1 MLLHHLLA
9 NASRLLGIRITEAT
23 PNPSPPAAP
32 PQTALFTEAVLAPYA
47 SLVRRIRVAYGY
59 PDDEFR
65 RHLHTPIVA
74 LAAWLHVLPGHPGG
88 GFERRGGAVEQALT
102 NCLFS
107 LQAADGRTF
116 EAGSADV
123 PTSPDHMQSWRL
135 ACALAG
141 LVISLPEVLGRIEVV
156 SDEGCVWPSMG
167 MPMLDWLASLAA
179 PRYRYRWTSARRDLK
194 WSAVYATSRCI
205 PPDAMSFLARA
216 DMRIAADLMSFMAAS
231 HGAQGQVAQLISR
244 VAAAVA
250 VREQSGAVVTPL
262 DELADTL
269 KRMLAT
275 SDWLPNSPGGHVWYG
290 TDGFYLLWPD
300 AATKLLNAMPG
311 AGSTTEATSHATL
324 LQELVDSGIVVA
336 TPSPLVHIQ
345 TPGCDKPN
353 VAVRLANHRR
363 LLGDLRRGATPLD
376 LRMHVPARGRVADD
390 TLGAQSVPLGSD
402 SIPADVV
409 AAPPTG
415 QCTLDFTG
423 EPADVGAG
431 RESSSARSAL
441 SLDTSRISNPRMRE
455 AVDQVVARLDHSF
468 DSMLA
473 KTASG
478 GVFVALAEFV
488 GQHGDGGAIVRAL
501 HEAQLLASDGAT
513 PDRRVV
519 SERMEGL
526 ELMGVVLRA
535 SAFVGYSDWLHRWKA
550 DLFVVS
556 HRSTPVE
563 AHAATPEGCFRRD
576 SVSTKP
582 VQAP

>member
-1 MLLHHLLA
+1 MLRRRLLDH
-9 NASRLLGIRITEAT
+9 ASRLLGVRRTEPEPDASST
-23 PNPSPPAAP
+23 AAP
-32 PQTALFTEAVLAPYA
+32 PRAALSAEAVLAPHA
-47 SLVRRIRVAYGY
+47 PLVRRIRIAYGC
-59 PDDEFR
+59 PDEAFR
-65 RHLHTPIVA
+65 RHLHAPIAA

-88 GFERRGGAVEQALT
+88 GFERRGGAIEQALT

-141 LVISLPEVLGRIEVV
+141 LVVSLPEVLGRIEVV
-156 SDEGCVWPSMG
+156 SDEGYVWPGMG

-179 PRYRYRWTSARRDLK
+179 PRYRYRWTPGRRDLA

-216 DMRIAADLMSFMAAS
+216 DLRIAADLMSFMAGS
-231 HGAQGQVAQLISR
+231 HGAQGQVSQVIAR
-244 VAAAVA
+244 VAAAVVA
-250 VREQSGAVVTPL
+250 RERSGAGVAPP

-300 AATKLLNAMPG
+300 AATKLLNAVPG
-311 AGSTTEATSHATL
+311 APSATEAPSHDKL
-324 LQELVDSGIVVA
+324 LQELIDCGIVAA
-336 TPSPLVHIQ
+336 TPSPLVHIR

-353 VAVRLANHRR
+353 VAVRLADHHR

-376 LRMHVPARGRVADD
+376 LRAHVPPRGRVADD
-390 TLGAQSVPLGSD
+390 TSAAQSVTLGSD

-409 AAPPTG
+409 AAPTSG

-423 EPADVGAG
+423 EPADVGAR
-431 RESSSARSAL
+431 RESSSAPSAL
-441 SLDTSRISNPRMRE
+441 LLDTSRISNPRMRE
-455 AVDQVVARLDHSF
+455 AIDQVVARLDHSF

-473 KTASG
+473 KTASD

-488 GQHGDGGAIVRAL
+488 GQHGDGGAVVRAL
-501 HEAQLLASDGAT
+501 HEAQLLASDDAT
-513 PDRRVV
+513 RDRRVV
-519 SERMEGL
+519 SETMEGVDL
-526 ELMGVVLRA
+526 IGVVLRA
-535 SAFVGYSDWLHRWKA
+535 SAFVGYSGWIRRWKA
-550 DLFVVS
+550 DP
-556 HRSTPVE
+556 R
-563 AHAATPEGCFRRD
+563 
-576 SVSTKP
+576 
-582 VQAP
+582 